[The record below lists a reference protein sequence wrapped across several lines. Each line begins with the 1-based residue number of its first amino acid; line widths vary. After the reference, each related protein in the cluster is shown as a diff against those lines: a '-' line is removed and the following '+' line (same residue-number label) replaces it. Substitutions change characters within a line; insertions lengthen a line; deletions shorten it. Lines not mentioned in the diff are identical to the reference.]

1 MLIPTSLTMS
11 ISSWAFLIFI
21 HTVQVEGVVWGAYP
35 FPLGWN
41 ECEAVGLV
49 DWSGWEKQTWR
60 CATFP
65 SEPHPFILKSSAP
78 KWLDSTV
85 SQNWKTNL
93 VRRMS
98 VVTIQF
104 WENHLIQSYFLMG
117 KHSVLGRT
125 GNLTNRLTTRFVCL
139 MTLITECCGPG
150 FCQRSPARDCWQ

>member
-60 CATFP
+60 CATFS

-93 VRRMS
+93 VRVKTNER
-98 VVTIQF
+98 
-104 WENHLIQSYFLMG
+104 SYYPVLG
-117 KHSVLGRT
+117 EPPDSVLLSDGQT
-125 GNLTNRLTTRFVCL
+125 LCPWTNWKPHKQTDNQICVSDDVNYRVLWARFLSEESC
-139 MTLITECCGPG
+139 
-150 FCQRSPARDCWQ
+150 